1 LHLLHD
7 FLGAAAQDL
16 VVLFGLFERRF
27 WAVTIGDSPSKDI
40 GKIMVKFMENLWR
53 NYGNTMKHYQTT
65 TAISG
70 TIGQAWKT
78 HPQKD
83 V

>member
-1 LHLLHD
+1 
-7 FLGAAAQDL
+7 
-16 VVLFGLFERRF
+16 
-27 WAVTIGDSPSKDI
+27 
-40 GKIMVKFMENLWR
+40 MEKLWR